1 MVHVFCVTIEARQ
14 IFRDALLVELTLSE
28 LWKLTSLWKL
38 TRLCLQ
44 RYRNF
49 KNSSMRKHKETW
61 ISSLALLGLR
71 SRYFT
76 TFTGLAKLASL
87 VKLLARV
94 ASL

>member
-1 MVHVFCVTIEARQ
+1 MVRGFCVTMEARQ

-28 LWKLTSLWKL
+28 LWKLTW
-38 TRLCLQ
+38 LCLQ

-87 VKLLARV
+87 V
-94 ASL
+94 SY